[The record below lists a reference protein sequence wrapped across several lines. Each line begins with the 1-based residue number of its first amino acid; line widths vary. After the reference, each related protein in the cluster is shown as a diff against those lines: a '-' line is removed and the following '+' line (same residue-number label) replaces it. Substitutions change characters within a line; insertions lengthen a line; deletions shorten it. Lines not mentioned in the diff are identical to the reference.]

1 MIWNVKKIKETESAI
16 SIGFSKNDS
25 LDGLIDFDKKT
36 EQFDLVS
43 IAKDCDEFESKRLFQ
58 FLYTLI
64 LQNILSFH
72 PYSIR
77 LG

>member
-36 EQFDLVS
+36 EQFNLVS
-43 IAKDCDEFESKRLFQ
+43 IAKDCDELESKRLFQ
-58 FLYTLI
+58 LLYTLI